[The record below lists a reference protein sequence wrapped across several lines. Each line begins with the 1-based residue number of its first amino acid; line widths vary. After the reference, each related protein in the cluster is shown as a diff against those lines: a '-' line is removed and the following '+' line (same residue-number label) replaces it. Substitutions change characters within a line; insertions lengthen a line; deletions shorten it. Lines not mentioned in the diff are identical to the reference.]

1 MAEILREK
9 TVHNNHLMLI
19 EAEVRNDNKTFT
31 KVKVEREDAVGVLVV
46 NTDTA
51 TVILTKQF
59 RYPIANKS
67 SVDILEIVAG
77 KIDEGEEP
85 EKSALREVEEEIGY
99 RVKPEHLKF
108 LFSCFVSPGYSSERF
123 HLYYAQVTDQD
134 KIDKGGG
141 KASENEHIEVVEM
154 TVVQFNE
161 NLKKAAFKD
170 AKTYIA
176 GMFLLL
182 HNVIP

>member
-1 MAEILREK
+1 MAEILHEQ
-9 TVHNNHLMLI
+9 TVHNNHIVLVEGEI
-19 EAEVRNDNKTFT
+19 RSGGKTFT
-31 KVKVEREDAVGVLVV
+31 KVKVQREDAVGVLLV

-59 RYPIANKS
+59 RYPIAEKS

-77 KIDEGEEP
+77 KVDEGEEP
-85 EKSALREVEEEIGY
+85 EQAALREVEEETGY
-99 RVKPEHLKF
+99 RVKPVHLKF

-123 HLYYAQVTDQD
+123 LLYYAQVTDQD
-134 KIDKGGG
+134 KVAAGGG
-141 KASENEHIEVVEM
+141 LQQENEKIEIVEM
-154 TVVQFNE
+154 TVAQFNE

-170 AKTYIA
+170 AKTCIA

-182 HNVIP
+182 HKVIP